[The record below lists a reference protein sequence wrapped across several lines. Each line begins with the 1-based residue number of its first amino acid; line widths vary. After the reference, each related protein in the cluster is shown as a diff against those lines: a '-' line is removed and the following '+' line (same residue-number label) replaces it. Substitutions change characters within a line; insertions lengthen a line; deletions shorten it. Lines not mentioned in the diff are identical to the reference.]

1 MHIGCIWL
9 HTKNRLTEVSSMPK
23 RQETYRT
30 VRAGLLII
38 WSLKRVREADP
49 AKLICEAN
57 YSKLFAKQITF
68 GIRKFLRII
77 RVRKANLAKLFAKQ
91 ITFLIGSWHP
101 YPSGA
106 PGRYSSAVLR
116 YRARWSGIIRS
127 GIPQD

>member
-1 MHIGCIWL
+1 
-9 HTKNRLTEVSSMPK
+9 MPK

-68 GIRKFLRII
+68 GIGKFSAYLGIKRRFRQADERKNII
-77 RVRKANLAKLFAKQ
+77 LLKNKRK
-91 ITFLIGSWHP
+91 
-101 YPSGA
+101 
-106 PGRYSSAVLR
+106 
-116 YRARWSGIIRS
+116 
-127 GIPQD
+127 